1 MQVAVLTFDGFNE
14 LDSFVSYLIINRLK
28 ARGWQ
33 AFITSPNEHVASMNG
48 INIQAEK
55 PLEFAQEADAVL
67 VGSGTKT
74 LDIVNDSSLM
84 SRIKLNPDIQLI
96 GAQCSGTL
104 VLSRLGVLETGVAC
118 TDLKTKPWVIESGLD
133 VLDQPFFADGNVATA
148 GGCLA
153 SQYLAAWIIMKLGSQ
168 RDVEAALR
176 TVAPVGQI
184 EEYISRALSAVAP
197 YIRSSSGVSA
207 IADAV

>member
-118 TDLKTKPWVIESGLD
+118 TDLKTKPWVIESGLE
-133 VLDQPFFADGNVATA
+133 VLNQPFFADGKRGHRRRMPGISISCRMGHHETRI
-148 GGCLA
+148 
-153 SQYLAAWIIMKLGSQ
+153 AA
-168 RDVEAALR
+168 
-176 TVAPVGQI
+176 
-184 EEYISRALSAVAP
+184 
-197 YIRSSSGVSA
+197 
-207 IADAV
+207 

>member
-28 ARGWQ
+28 AKGWQ

-104 VLSRLGVLETGVAC
+104 VLSKLGVLDTGVAC
-118 TDLKTKPWVIESGLD
+118 TDLKSSK
-133 VLDQPFFADGNVATA
+133 
-148 GGCLA
+148 
-153 SQYLAAWIIMKLGSQ
+153 
-168 RDVEAALR
+168 AALR
-176 TVAPVGQI
+176 CSI
-184 EEYISRALSAVAP
+184 N
-197 YIRSSSGVSA
+197 RSSRTETSPPP
-207 IADAV
+207 ADAWRLNISPHGSS

>member
-118 TDLKTKPWVIESGLD
+118 TDLKTKPWVIESGLE
-133 VLDQPFFADGNVATA
+133 VLNQPFFADGNVATA

-153 SQYLAAWIIMKLGSQ
+153 SVIMKLGSQ

>member
-118 TDLKTKPWVIESGLD
+118 TDLKTKPWVIESGHSLVFPLLPRSGPSGSGLHGQALAEIS
-133 VLDQPFFADGNVATA
+133 VLVTRMTSPSRMGFAMPKKRATTA
-148 GGCLA
+148 ELLWA
-153 SQYLAAWIIMKLGSQ
+153 SMAS
-168 RDVEAALR
+168 
-176 TVAPVGQI
+176 
-184 EEYISRALSAVAP
+184 
-197 YIRSSSGVSA
+197 
-207 IADAV
+207 